1 MEKITLSELADALAK
16 RKALSKKD
24 AETFVRVVFDTIRE
38 NLFSDELVKVKG
50 LGTFKLVQVDSRE
63 SVHVG
68 TGERIVIDS
77 HSKVTFTPD
86 KSLADCVNRPFA
98 AFETVILNDE
108 TSTEDMERID
118 PVMEP
123 EPEPE
128 AEPVAEPVAET
139 IAETIV
145 APEPKPTPFVEP
157 EPEPIAEPE
166 PVVVV
171 TPEPEP
177 EPIVEPEPEP
187 EPIVED
193 IPEPV
198 IEDEPESVVE
208 DVPESVVE
216 QEPEPVVEDVPEPV
230 VDPEPE
236 PEPVIEDVSEPEP
249 VVEPEP
255 VRVMEP
261 EPSVPQKNG
270 GSAKWLLWLLLLLLL
285 VGVGY
290 WLKTNNML
298 NFPAKKLNP
307 ELVAQQPEQ
316 TTAQQPVPAPAK
328 DTTDVAQPDTPA
340 KPDSVATP
348 ATPSATA
355 APAAPS
361 AIATKADAE
370 KLAADYP
377 QIENGEYWITGL
389 STVHV
394 LAKGEDLSVL
404 AKKYY
409 GDKRLISYIIRM
421 NHYTNARAN
430 NLFVGAEVKIPELV
444 KR

>member
-38 NLFSDELVKVKG
+38 YLFSDELVKVKG

-118 PVMEP
+118 PVIEP

-139 IAETIV
+139 IVETIV
-145 APEPKPTPFVEP
+145 APEPEPTPF
-157 EPEPIAEPE
+157 
-166 PVVVV
+166 
-171 TPEPEP
+171 
-177 EPIVEPEPEP
+177 VEPEPEP
-187 EPIVED
+187 EPIVEEV
-193 IPEPV
+193 PEPV
-198 IEDEPESVVE
+198 IEDEPE
-208 DVPESVVE
+208 
-216 QEPEPVVEDVPEPV
+216 PVV
-230 VDPEPE
+230 
-236 PEPVIEDVSEPEP
+236 EDVSEPEP

-255 VRVMEP
+255 IVESEPVRVMES

-298 NFPAKKLNP
+298 NFTAKKSNP

-328 DTTDVAQPDTPA
+328 DTTDVAQPDTLA

-348 ATPSATA
+348 AAPSATA
-355 APAAPS
+355 APATPS

-377 QIENGEYWITGL
+377 QIENGEYWITGV

-421 NHYTNARAN
+421 NHYTNAKAN

>member
-38 NLFSDELVKVKG
+38 YLFSDELVKVKG

-118 PVMEP
+118 PVIEP

-128 AEPVAEPVAET
+128 AEPVAE
-139 IAETIV
+139 TIV
-145 APEPKPTPFVEP
+145 APEPEPTPFVES

-198 IEDEPESVVE
+198 IEDEPE
-208 DVPESVVE
+208 PVVE
-216 QEPEPVVEDVPEPV
+216 QEPEPVIEDVPEPV
-230 VDPEPE
+230 VEPEPE
-236 PEPVIEDVSEPEP
+236 PEPVIEDVPEPEP
-249 VVEPEP
+249 VVEPEPIVEPEP

-298 NFPAKKLNP
+298 NFPAKKSNP

-316 TTAQQPVPAPAK
+316 TTAQQPAPAK
-328 DTTDVAQPDTPA
+328 DTTDVAQPDTLA

-355 APAAPS
+355 APATPS

-377 QIENGEYWITGL
+377 QIENGEYWITGV

-409 GDKRLISYIIRM
+409 GNKRLISYIIRM
-421 NHYTNARAN
+421 NHYTNAQAN

>member
-77 HSKVTFTPD
+77 HSKITFTPD

-118 PVMEP
+118 PVIEP

-139 IAETIV
+139 IVGTIV
-145 APEPKPTPFVEP
+145 APEPEPTPF
-157 EPEPIAEPE
+157 
-166 PVVVV
+166 
-171 TPEPEP
+171 
-177 EPIVEPEPEP
+177 VEPEPEP

-198 IEDEPESVVE
+198 IEDEPDPVVE
-208 DVPESVVE
+208 DVPEPVGEPEPEPEPVVEDVTESVVE
-216 QEPEPVVEDVPEPV
+216 QEPEPVIEDVPEPEPV
-230 VDPEPE
+230 VEPE
-236 PEPVIEDVSEPEP
+236 PI
-249 VVEPEP
+249 VEPEP

-270 GSAKWLLWLLLLLLL
+270 GSVKWLLWLLLLLLL

-298 NFPAKKLNP
+298 NFPAKKSNP
-307 ELVAQQPEQ
+307 DLVAQQPEQ

-328 DTTDVAQPDTPA
+328 DTTDVAQPDTLA
-340 KPDSVATP
+340 KLDSVATP

-355 APAAPS
+355 APATPS

-370 KLAADYP
+370 MLAADYP
-377 QIENGEYWITGL
+377 QIENGEYWITGV

-421 NHYTNARAN
+421 NHYTNAQAN

>member
-38 NLFSDELVKVKG
+38 YLFSDELVKVKG

-108 TSTEDMERID
+108 TSTEEMERID
-118 PVMEP
+118 PVIEP

-145 APEPKPTPFVEP
+145 APEPEPAPFVEP

-198 IEDEPESVVE
+198 IEDEPEL
-208 DVPESVVE
+208 
-216 QEPEPVVEDVPEPV
+216 VVEDVPEPV

-236 PEPVIEDVSEPEP
+236 PEPFIEDVPEPEP
-249 VVEPEP
+249 VVETEPIVEPEP

-298 NFPAKKLNP
+298 NFPAKKSNP

-328 DTTDVAQPDTPA
+328 DTTDVAQPDTLA
-340 KPDSVATP
+340 KLDSVATP
-348 ATPSATA
+348 AAPSATA
-355 APAAPS
+355 APATPS

-377 QIENGEYWITGL
+377 QIENGEYWITGV

>member
-77 HSKVTFTPD
+77 HSKITFTPD

-128 AEPVAEPVAET
+128 AEPVVETIAET

-145 APEPKPTPFVEP
+145 APEPEPTPVVEP
-157 EPEPIAEPE
+157 EPEPEPIVEDIPEPIAEPE

-177 EPIVEPEPEP
+177 EPIVEPEPEQ
-187 EPIVED
+187 EPIVEEV
-193 IPEPV
+193 PEPV
-198 IEDEPESVVE
+198 IED
-208 DVPESVVE
+208 
-216 QEPEPVVEDVPEPV
+216 EPEPVVEDVPEPV
-230 VDPEPE
+230 VEPE
-236 PEPVIEDVSEPEP
+236 PEPAPVVEDVPEPEP
-249 VVEPEP
+249 VVEPEPIVEPEP

-261 EPSVPQKNG
+261 EPSVPHKNG

-298 NFPAKKLNP
+298 NFPAKKSNP

-316 TTAQQPVPAPAK
+316 TTAQQRVPAPAK
-328 DTTDVAQPDTPA
+328 DTTDVAQPDTLA

-348 ATPSATA
+348 AAPSATA
-355 APAAPS
+355 APATPS

-370 KLAADYP
+370 KLAADYL
-377 QIENGEYWITGL
+377 QIENGEYWITGV

-421 NHYTNARAN
+421 NHYTNAQAN

>member
-38 NLFSDELVKVKG
+38 YLFSDELVKVKG

-118 PVMEP
+118 SVIEP

-128 AEPVAEPVAET
+128 AEPAEPVAEPVAET

-145 APEPKPTPFVEP
+145 APEPEPTPVVEP

-187 EPIVED
+187 EPIVEN

-198 IEDEPESVVE
+198 IEDEPE
-208 DVPESVVE
+208 
-216 QEPEPVVEDVPEPV
+216 
-230 VDPEPE
+230 
-236 PEPVIEDVSEPEP
+236 PVIEDVPEPEP
-249 VVEPEP
+249 VVEPEPIVESEP

-298 NFPAKKLNP
+298 NFPAKKSNP
-307 ELVAQQPEQ
+307 ELVAQQPGQ

-328 DTTDVAQPDTPA
+328 DTTDVAQPDTLA

-348 ATPSATA
+348 AAPSATA
-355 APAAPS
+355 APATPS
-361 AIATKADAE
+361 AIATKADAA

-377 QIENGEYWITGL
+377 QIENGEYWITGV

-421 NHYTNARAN
+421 NHYTNAQAN

>member
-38 NLFSDELVKVKG
+38 YLFSDELVKVKG

-123 EPEPE
+123 EPESE

-139 IAETIV
+139 IV
-145 APEPKPTPFVEP
+145 APEPEPTPVVEP
-157 EPEPIAEPE
+157 EPESIAEPE

-187 EPIVED
+187 EPIVEEV
-193 IPEPV
+193 PEPV
-198 IEDEPESVVE
+198 IEDEPEPVVE
-208 DVPESVVE
+208 DVPESI
-216 QEPEPVVEDVPEPV
+216 VEDVPEPV

-236 PEPVIEDVSEPEP
+236 PEPVIDDVPEPEP
-249 VVEPEP
+249 VVEPEPIVEPEP

-298 NFPAKKLNP
+298 NFPAKKSNP

-328 DTTDVAQPDTPA
+328 DTTDVAQPDTLA

-348 ATPSATA
+348 AAPSATA
-355 APAAPS
+355 APATPS

-377 QIENGEYWITGL
+377 QIENGEYWITGV

>member
-38 NLFSDELVKVKG
+38 YLFSDELVKVKG

-118 PVMEP
+118 PVIEP
-123 EPEPE
+123 EPELE

-145 APEPKPTPFVEP
+145 APEPEPTPFVES

-177 EPIVEPEPEP
+177 IVEPEPEP
-187 EPIVED
+187 EPIVEEV
-193 IPEPV
+193 PEPV
-198 IEDEPESVVE
+198 IEDEPE
-208 DVPESVVE
+208 
-216 QEPEPVVEDVPEPV
+216 PVV
-230 VDPEPE
+230 
-236 PEPVIEDVSEPEP
+236 EDVSEPEP

-255 VRVMEP
+255 IVESEPVRVMES

-298 NFPAKKLNP
+298 NFTAKKSNP

-328 DTTDVAQPDTPA
+328 DTTDVAQPDTLA
-340 KPDSVATP
+340 KPDSVAIP
-348 ATPSATA
+348 AAPSATA
-355 APAAPS
+355 APATPS

-377 QIENGEYWITGL
+377 QIENGEYWITGV

-421 NHYTNARAN
+421 NHYTNAKAN

>member
-77 HSKVTFTPD
+77 HSKITFTPD

-118 PVMEP
+118 PVIEP

-145 APEPKPTPFVEP
+145 APEPEPTPVVEP
-157 EPEPIAEPE
+157 EPEPEPIVEELPEPVIEDEPE

-177 EPIVEPEPEP
+177 EPIVEPEPEQ
-187 EPIVED
+187 EPIVEEV
-193 IPEPV
+193 PEPV
-198 IEDEPESVVE
+198 IENEPEPVVE

-216 QEPEPVVEDVPEPV
+216 Q
-230 VDPEPE
+230 E

-298 NFPAKKLNP
+298 NFPAKKSNP

-328 DTTDVAQPDTPA
+328 DTTDVAQPDSLA
-340 KPDSVATP
+340 KSDSVATP

-355 APAAPS
+355 APATPS
-361 AIATKADAE
+361 AITTKADAE

-377 QIENGEYWITGL
+377 QIENGEYWITGV

-421 NHYTNARAN
+421 NHYTNAQAN

>member
-38 NLFSDELVKVKG
+38 YLFSDELVKVKG

-77 HSKVTFTPD
+77 HSKITFTPD

-118 PVMEP
+118 PVIEP

-145 APEPKPTPFVEP
+145 APEP
-157 EPEPIAEPE
+157 
-166 PVVVV
+166 
-171 TPEPEP
+171 EP

-187 EPIVED
+187 EPIVEEV
-193 IPEPV
+193 PEPV
-198 IEDEPESVVE
+198 IEDEPEPVVE

-216 QEPEPVVEDVPEPV
+216 QEPEPV
-230 VDPEPE
+230 
-236 PEPVIEDVSEPEP
+236 IGDVSEPEP
-249 VVEPEP
+249 VVEPEPIVEPEP

-285 VGVGY
+285 VGAGY

-298 NFPAKKLNP
+298 NFPAKKSNP

-316 TTAQQPVPAPAK
+316 TTAQQPVPTPAK
-328 DTTDVAQPDTPA
+328 DTTDVAQPDTLA

-355 APAAPS
+355 APATPS

-377 QIENGEYWITGL
+377 QIENGEYWITGV

-409 GDKRLISYIIRM
+409 GNKRLISYIIRM
-421 NHYTNARAN
+421 NHYTNAQAN

>member
-38 NLFSDELVKVKG
+38 YLFSDELVKVKG

-128 AEPVAEPVAET
+128 
-139 IAETIV
+139 
-145 APEPKPTPFVEP
+145 
-157 EPEPIAEPE
+157 
-166 PVVVV
+166 
-171 TPEPEP
+171 
-177 EPIVEPEPEP
+177 
-187 EPIVED
+187 PIVED

-198 IEDEPESVVE
+198 IEDEPGS
-208 DVPESVVE
+208 
-216 QEPEPVVEDVPEPV
+216 VVEDVPEPV
-230 VDPEPE
+230 VEQE
-236 PEPVIEDVSEPEP
+236 PEPVIEDVPEPEP
-249 VVEPEP
+249 VLEPEPIVEPEP

-298 NFPAKKLNP
+298 NFPAKKSNP

-328 DTTDVAQPDTPA
+328 DTTDVAQPDTLA

-355 APAAPS
+355 APATPS

-377 QIENGEYWITGL
+377 QIENGEYWITGV